1 MKYLILFISLTSL
14 ILFGCQSFQKNIEEK
29 VEKFDIKL
37 EEKLAPKVKRE
48 IQLPPLP
55 PGMALEENML
65 TSNH

>member
-48 IQLPPLP
+48 IIYPPMP
-55 PGMALEENML
+55 PNFPII
-65 TSNH
+65 SRN